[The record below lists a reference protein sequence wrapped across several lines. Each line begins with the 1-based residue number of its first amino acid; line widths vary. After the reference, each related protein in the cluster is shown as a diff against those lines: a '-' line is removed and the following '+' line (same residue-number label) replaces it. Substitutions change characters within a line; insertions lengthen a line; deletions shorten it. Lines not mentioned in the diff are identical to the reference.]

1 MSDFEKKY
9 YESDAFWQAG
19 MLADGANA
27 IRMEKTMQLI
37 PAEVKSLADIGCGNG
52 LFGNMVQ
59 QQKRQIGIMAIDR
72 SEQALRY
79 VQTEKKVGDVLDIP
93 LADRSYDCVTC
104 LQVLEH
110 IPVNTYKK
118 ALSEL
123 ARVSAKYI
131 IVSVPFNEDRE
142 KNFTQCPQ
150 CKTIFNSDLHLRSYT
165 EKNIDELF
173 TEWNF
178 SCVQQQNL
186 IQSEKLLGI
195 ETYHKLK
202 SSFKKKE
209 SVFNSPIC
217 PLCGY
222 ENTGFNILP
231 EGGNT
236 QPLATATK
244 QGGIKGVI
252 KRIWPKAK
260 VPGYWVVALY
270 KRNEA

>member
-59 QQKRQIGIMAIDR
+59 QQRRPIGIMAIDR

-178 SCVQQQNL
+178 SCVQQHIINL
-186 IQSEKLLGI
+186 NPLLRKKSLFLIRPSVLYADMKIPGLI
-195 ETYHKLK
+195 FCLK
-202 SSFKKKE
+202 AAIH
-209 SVFNSPIC
+209 NR
-217 PLCGY
+217 
-222 ENTGFNILP
+222 LP
-231 EGGNT
+231 P
-236 QPLATATK
+236 QRS
-244 QGGIKGVI
+244 KGVL
-252 KRIWPKAK
+252 K
-260 VPGYWVVALY
+260 V
-270 KRNEA
+270 